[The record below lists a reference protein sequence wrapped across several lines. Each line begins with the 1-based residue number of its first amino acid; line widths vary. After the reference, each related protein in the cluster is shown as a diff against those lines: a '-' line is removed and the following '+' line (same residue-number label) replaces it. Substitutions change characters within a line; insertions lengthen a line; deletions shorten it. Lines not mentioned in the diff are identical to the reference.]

1 MKKKRKKIFHL
12 ELNFLCECASKISE
26 RTLMVLLNDLW
37 QRNRL
42 WVHTQNF
49 TCQRKVSVDNEM

>member
-1 MKKKRKKIFHL
+1 M
-12 ELNFLCECASKISE
+12 CECASKISE